1 MIPGVQPA
9 TAKMFKEEP
18 MKSLSQLA
26 ELYEN
31 WAMTN
36 EARAEEILAGEDSNV
51 DEIQE
56 HQFERAVQ
64 LMDEAV
70 SLKKIAADLR

>member
-1 MIPGVQPA
+1 
-9 TAKMFKEEP
+9 

-31 WAMTN
+31 WAMTH
-36 EARAEEILAGEDSNV
+36 EAHAEEILAGQDSDVN
-51 DEIQE
+51 EIQE

-70 SLKKIAADLR
+70 SLKKWLAELR

>member
-1 MIPGVQPA
+1 MILSVNR
-9 TAKMFKEEP
+9 TSAKAFKEEP
-18 MKSLSQLA
+18 VKSPSQLA

-36 EARAEEILAGEDSNV
+36 EARAEEILAGQDSNV
-51 DEIQE
+51 DEIQD

-70 SLKKIAADLR
+70 SLKKIAAELR

>member
-1 MIPGVQPA
+1 MR
-9 TAKMFKEEP
+9 
-18 MKSLSQLA
+18 SLSQLA

-31 WAMTN
+31 WAITN
-36 EARAEEILAGEDSNV
+36 EARAEEILAGQDSNIA
-51 DEIQE
+51 EIQE

-70 SLKKIAADLR
+70 SLKKIAAELR

>member
-1 MIPGVQPA
+1 
-9 TAKMFKEEP
+9 

-36 EARAEEILAGEDSNV
+36 EARAQEILAGQDSNV

-56 HQFERAVQ
+56 YQFERAVQ

-70 SLKKIAADLR
+70 SLKKIAAQLR